1 MNITLIQGR
10 NEHIEDCITALTAS
24 ALGEKYFPSREKAC
38 AGIIEFV
45 EHGTLLIA
53 RDERKAFIGFLCYLE
68 NGAFHAF
75 PYLHILA
82 IAAAERGKG
91 YGNAMMDV
99 FEEMMFR
106 AKDKIFL
113 VVADFNPR
121 VQHFYLQRGYREVGT
136 IPDLYRAGIAEHLM
150 MKIQPDENDGKEQR
164 HLLQ

>member
-1 MNITLIQGR
+1 MNITLVQGGK
-10 NEHIEDCITALTAS
+10 EHIEDCITALTTS
-24 ALGEKYFPSREKAC
+24 ALGEKYFPSREKAYN
-38 AGIIEFV
+38 GIIEFV

-53 RDERKAFIGFLCYLE
+53 RDDRKRFIGFLCYLE

-82 IAAAERGKG
+82 ISATKRGKG
-91 YGNAMMDV
+91 YGNATMDV
-99 FEEMMFR
+99 FEKMMFR

-121 VQHFYLQRGYREVGT
+121 AQHFYLQRGYQAVGT

-150 MKIQPDENDGKEQR
+150 MKIKPDENNGKE
-164 HLLQ
+164 